1 MQHNKSGRSRDELR
15 ITSAGQQRG
24 WQPSGTEVPRVGDQV
39 YCTEGAA
46 EVMRVLGRT
55 SDGSRLLELRCAHL
69 KQPFFAASSNVLV
82 RSAEPPDSVFL
93 ADEDAVG
100 ASER

>member
-1 MQHNKSGRSRDELR
+1 MQSNTSRIARDSLR
-15 ITSAGQQRG
+15 ISSVGEPRG
-24 WQPSGTEVPRVGDQV
+24 WQPCGAHVPRIGEQV

-46 EVMRVLGRT
+46 EVVSLLGRT
-55 SDGSRLLELRCAHL
+55 SDGSRLLELRCVSRT
-69 KQPFFAASSNVLV
+69 QPFFAASSNVLV

-100 ASER
+100 A